1 MSGAAVANVAPKVV
15 QLATTAV
22 AVSELASLGGGLIQ
36 ALFGMDARGLQ
47 KMIEKHGED
56 NWRVRI
62 WKGLGV
68 VADGADHVNHTMDRV
83 TETMDRTRN
92 VGTTASKR
100 VNRVM
105 ESINQA
111 GSAFQ
116 KTFSMPELIPIPVSA

>member
-1 MSGAAVANVAPKVV
+1 M
-15 QLATTAV
+15 
-22 AVSELASLGGGLIQ
+22 E
-36 ALFGMDARGLQ
+36 
-47 KMIEKHGED
+47 
-56 NWRVRI
+56 
-62 WKGLGV
+62 
-68 VADGADHVNHTMDRV
+68 RV

-92 VGTTASKR
+92 VGTHASKR